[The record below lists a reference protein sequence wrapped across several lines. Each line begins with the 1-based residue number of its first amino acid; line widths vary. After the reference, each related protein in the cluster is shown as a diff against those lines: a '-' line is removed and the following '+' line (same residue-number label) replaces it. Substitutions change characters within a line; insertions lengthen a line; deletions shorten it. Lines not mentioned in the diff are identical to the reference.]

1 MACQMLSEVANSGPQ
16 TWFVEM
22 IGLSLVVFCCCL
34 GLFLRGLVFCFPFW
48 LMEYSKNQDI
58 SRKNLDFQFFLKPW
72 KTWLPCKHLHVCAC
86 MPGSPLPI
94 DVSFPGAPSLLDSL
108 QVCPWRSS
116 KVAWEGS
123 CADMLSVKGEAGPGE
138 AGARAPASPDSSS
151 FSNQGGPERAVGPTP
166 GSLVMWLDTG
176 YRRV

>member
-1 MACQMLSEVANSGPQ
+1 MACQTLSEVANSDPQ

-22 IGLSLVVFCCCL
+22 IVWFEFGWFSVVVWGYF
-34 GLFLRGLVFCFPFW
+34 GGGLVFCFAFW
-48 LMEYSKNQDI
+48 LMEYSKSQDI

-94 DVSFPGAPSLLDSL
+94 DVSFPGAPSLLASL

-151 FSNQGGPERAVGPTP
+151 FSNRRGGGGQRE
-166 GSLVMWLDTG
+166 L
-176 YRRV
+176 